1 LAAHDDRRTL
11 HPRLAV
17 LGLVVLAVLLC
28 LGYFVG
34 AFVAFLWV
42 AAAGVTLKGMK

>member
-1 LAAHDDRRTL
+1 MTALRCIRDMLFA
-11 HPRLAV
+11 
-17 LGLVVLAVLLC
+17 GLVVFAILLC

-42 AAAGVTLKGMK
+42 ACAGVAWAGLR

>member
-1 LAAHDDRRTL
+1 MIRALKIARD
-11 HPRLAV
+11 
-17 LGLVVLAVLLC
+17 GLVVGLLALVVLIC

-42 AAAGVTLKGMK
+42 ACAGIAVAGLR